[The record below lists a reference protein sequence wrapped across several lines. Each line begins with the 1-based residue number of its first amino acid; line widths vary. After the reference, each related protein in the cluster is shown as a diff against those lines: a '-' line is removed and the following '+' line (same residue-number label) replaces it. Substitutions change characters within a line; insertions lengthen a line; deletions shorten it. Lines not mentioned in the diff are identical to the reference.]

1 MLVSS
6 HPVAWAST
14 LTRAPRPARQDPRHR
29 QFLTGAFAMVDLLSQ
44 TIGSPGGMVSTTQS
58 LKLLVA
64 PSLGD
69 QAYVLLRQ
77 RIADGDYN
85 AGQRVTER
93 GLATELGVSP
103 TPVREAIRRLEHE
116 RLLERLDGRT
126 LTVVR
131 PSVHRLFE
139 LNLIEGAL
147 AGVAARLAAASS
159 SHRELAAIR
168 ATHNEAADL
177 APSAR
182 TVEEGIE
189 VLRLARQTHQLIY
202 DASHNTQ
209 LIDMIATAG
218 VFEWRIRVESMR
230 RLGSSYLAGVGLG
243 DHGGVVEALEARD
256 GARAETLMR
265 DHVTAAAHRHLDVV
279 AEDESLGESL

>member
-1 MLVSS
+1 
-6 HPVAWAST
+6 
-14 LTRAPRPARQDPRHR
+14 
-29 QFLTGAFAMVDLLSQ
+29 
-44 TIGSPGGMVSTTQS
+44 MVSTTQS
-58 LKLLVA
+58 LKLQLA

-77 RIADGDYN
+77 RIADGEYE

-126 LTVVR
+126 LTVAR

-147 AGVAARLAAASS
+147 AGVAARLAASS
-159 SHRELAAIR
+159 ATDRELASIR
-168 ATHNEAADL
+168 DTQSEATELVAT
-177 APSAR
+177 AR
-182 TVEEGIE
+182 TVEDGIE

-202 DASHNTQ
+202 EASHNAQ

-218 VFEWRIRVESMR
+218 VFEWRIRVESIR
-230 RLGSSYLAGVGLG
+230 RLGTSYPSGVGLG
-243 DHGGVVEALEARD
+243 DHGAIVDALETRD

-265 DHVTAAAHRHLDVV
+265 EHVTSAAHRHLDVV
-279 AEDESLGESL
+279 ADDESLDESL

>member
-1 MLVSS
+1 
-6 HPVAWAST
+6 
-14 LTRAPRPARQDPRHR
+14 
-29 QFLTGAFAMVDLLSQ
+29 
-44 TIGSPGGMVSTTQS
+44 MVSTTQS
-58 LKLLVA
+58 LKLQLA

-77 RIADGDYN
+77 RIADGEYE

-126 LTVVR
+126 LTVAR

-147 AGVAARLAAASS
+147 AGVAARLAASS
-159 SHRELAAIR
+159 ATDRELASIR
-168 ATHNEAADL
+168 DTQSEATELVAT
-177 APSAR
+177 AR
-182 TVEEGIE
+182 TVEDGIE

-202 DASHNTQ
+202 EASHNAQ

-218 VFEWRIRVESMR
+218 VFEWRIRVESIR
-230 RLGSSYLAGVGLG
+230 RLGMSYPSGVGLG
-243 DHGGVVEALEARD
+243 DHGAIVDALETRD

-265 DHVTAAAHRHLDVV
+265 EHVTSAAHRHLDVV
-279 AEDESLGESL
+279 ADDESLDESL

>member
-1 MLVSS
+1 
-6 HPVAWAST
+6 
-14 LTRAPRPARQDPRHR
+14 
-29 QFLTGAFAMVDLLSQ
+29 
-44 TIGSPGGMVSTTQS
+44 

-69 QAYVLLRQ
+69 QAYTLLRQ
-77 RIADGDYN
+77 RIADGDYH

-126 LTVVR
+126 LTIAS

-147 AGVAARLAAASS
+147 AGVAARLAASS
-159 SHRELAAIR
+159 ATDREIAAIR
-168 ATHNEAADL
+168 DTHREAAEL
-177 APSAR
+177 VPTAR
-182 TVEEGIE
+182 TVEDGIE
-189 VLRLARQTHQLIY
+189 ILRLARQTHQLIY
-202 DASHNTQ
+202 EASHNTQ

-218 VFEWRIRVESMR
+218 VFEWRIRVESIR
-230 RLGSSYLAGVGLG
+230 RLGSSYPSGVGLG
-243 DHGGVVEALEARD
+243 DHGAIVEALEARD
-256 GARAETLMR
+256 GTRAETLMR
-265 DHVTAAAHRHLDVV
+265 EHVTTAAHRHLDVV
-279 AEDESLGESL
+279 AEDESLGEGL

>member
-1 MLVSS
+1 MG
-6 HPVAWAST
+6 
-14 LTRAPRPARQDPRHR
+14 R
-29 QFLTGAFAMVDLLSQ
+29 
-44 TIGSPGGMVSTTQS
+44 SPQS
-58 LKLLVA
+58 LSTGPTLA
-64 PSLGD
+64 D
-69 QAYVLLRQ
+69 QAYRALRDEIISGKLKPGE
-77 RIADGDYN
+77 RL
-85 AGQRVTER
+85 TER
-93 GLATELGVSP
+93 HLATRLGVSP

-126 LTVVR
+126 LTVAR

-147 AGVAARLAAASS
+147 AGVAARLAASS
-159 SHRELAAIR
+159 ATDRELAAIR
-168 ATHNEAADL
+168 STHEEAADL
-177 APSAR
+177 VPTAR
-182 TVEEGIE
+182 TVEDGIE

-230 RLGSSYLAGVGLG
+230 RLGSSNPSAVALG
-243 DHGGVVEALEARD
+243 DHGAVVEALEARD
-256 GARAETLMR
+256 GARAEMLMR
-265 DHVTAAAHRHLDVV
+265 EHVTAAAHRHLDVV